1 MMYIAIF
8 GKFSDGFNLVAD
20 VSVMPMG
27 GSGMYKD
34 AHQTLHFIFSQKR
47 YQISEDQ

>member
-1 MMYIAIF
+1 MYIITF
-8 GKFSDGFNLVAD
+8 GQCSDGFNLVAD

-27 GSGMYKD
+27 GFGMYKE